1 MTETE
6 FSDVVVI
13 GGGPAGSTIASF
25 LARKGHAVTVLEQAT
40 FPREHVGES
49 LLPFCYRI
57 LEELGLLEEMKR
69 RYVRKPGVRFLDTDG
84 VTQTTWC
91 FGSKIHDPSYL
102 SFHVIRSEFD
112 QLLLNHSAGLGAT
125 VREGTKVESV
135 DLAATGTDTD
145 PDRRARVEAVRPGGE
160 RQTYYARFVVDASGR
175 STFLANRMKTKIAH
189 DELARTALN
198 SPWRGVTYAG
208 GLEQGLIQIVYTGG
222 EKQGWM
228 WVIPLSTDRVS
239 IGVVM
244 NTSYFRSRRQAL
256 RAEGVDDWQSELYLR
271 EIMDSPYV
279 RDITAD
285 AAQMRAVAHDGDY
298 SYTVGS
304 KWGDNYALVG
314 DASAFIDPIFSSGV
328 YLAMNSAR
336 LLSDAVDARL
346 TGGSEEGS
354 LALKGVYE
362 KIVGAYSL
370 VDKLIRLFYTPES
383 INFAQLGQAASA
395 FPDIEHHVNAM
406 SLQHFLLA
414 GDFFEQA
421 NRYSDFVDS
430 LADPKLFRRYK
441 KLVIDRPVFQ
451 ETVCEHGDTAIF
463 PESLAEHDRRRA
475 EMGI

>member
-1 MTETE
+1 MGSTETT
-6 FSDVVVI
+6 DVVVI
-13 GGGPAGSTIASF
+13 GGGPAGSTTASL
-25 LARKGHAVTVLEQAT
+25 LARKGHSVTVLERAV

-49 LLPFCYRI
+49 LLPFTYGI
-57 LEELGLLEEMKR
+57 LEELGVLEEMKR

-102 SFHVIRSEFD
+102 SFHVLRSEFD
-112 QLLLNHSAGLGAT
+112 QMLLNHSTEEGAT
-125 VREGTKVESV
+125 VREGTRVQSV
-135 DLAATGTDTD
+135 DLPASADGLAT
-145 PDRRARVEAVRPGGE
+145 VEAVGPDGE
-160 RQTYYARFVVDASGR
+160 NLTYRARFVVDASGR
-175 STFLANRMKTKIAH
+175 DTFLANRMKTKTAH
-189 DELARTALN
+189 EELARTALD
-198 SPWRGVTYAG
+198 SPWRGIDYTG

-256 RAEGVDDWQSELYLR
+256 RAEGVEDWQGELYHR
-271 EIMDSPYV
+271 EIKESPYI
-279 RDITAD
+279 REITAE
-285 AAQMRAVAHDGDY
+285 ATPFRGVAHNGDY
-298 SYTVGS
+298 SYSVGS

-336 LLSDAVDARL
+336 LLSGAVDARL
-346 TGGSEEGS
+346 SKGPDEGS
-354 LALKGVYE
+354 AAMKEVYD

-370 VDKLIRLFYTPES
+370 VDKFIRLFYTPET
-383 INFAQLGQAASA
+383 INFAQLGQAAGA

-414 GDFFEQA
+414 GDFFEQSG
-421 NRYSDFVDS
+421 RYSDFVDT
-430 LADPKLFRRYK
+430 LRDPKLFRQYK
-441 KLVIDRPVFQ
+441 QLVIDRPVFQ
-451 ETVCEHGDTAIF
+451 ETSCEHGDVDIF
-463 PESLAEHDRRRA
+463 PQGLDEIERHRA